1 MRLAA
6 TKTIKAAK
14 ALAGLCALLAAIPGC
29 SVVSAYH
36 LDDPREELRVVA
48 VAPMVIHGSG
58 NEEID
63 IRLSGLSAIFASEL
77 VKFERFSVI
86 RPRKV
91 AEVLAREGLVSI
103 ETQKEAARIARLV
116 GADAIIVG
124 EVTDYDPYE
133 PPRIGLKAM
142 LVTVNENRG
151 SGPGNVDRYDFATAG
166 QLQRPSGAKRSLP
179 AGWIDVEYDMR
190 RERVGLEYR
199 VFSLYQDTR
208 RGLADATFLRITDN
222 FLCFVSNLAIRD
234 LFRRASR
241 ADEEVEAGGEL
252 AEEDGGWFDWLIS
265 AAGFLWPFN
274 DEDEATEIGDG
285 SVANL
290 RLKSETGG
298 GIS

>member
-1 MRLAA
+1 MSVAA
-6 TKTIKAAK
+6 MKTVRAA
-14 ALAGLCALLAAIPGC
+14 AGLCALLAASPGC
-29 SVVSAYH
+29 SVVAAYH

-48 VAPMVIHGSG
+48 VAPMAIHSSG
-58 NEEID
+58 NDEID
-63 IRLSGLSAIFASEL
+63 VRLAGISAIFASEL
-77 VKFERFSVI
+77 VKFDRFSVI

-91 AEVLAREGLVSI
+91 AEVLAREGLASI
-103 ETQKEAARIARLV
+103 ETQKDAARIARLV

-151 SGPGNVDRYDFATAG
+151 SGPGNVDRFDFATAG
-166 QLQRPSGAKRSLP
+166 RLQTPSGAKRSLP

-190 RERVGLEYR
+190 RERVGLEYK
-199 VFSLYQDTR
+199 VFTLYQDTR
-208 RGLADATFLRITDN
+208 RGLAGATFLRITDN

-234 LFRRASR
+234 LFRRASQ
-241 ADEEVEAGGEL
+241 ADEEVGAGGEL
-252 AEEDGGWFDWLIS
+252 AEEDGGWLGWLIS
-265 AAGFLWPFN
+265 VADFLWPFN
-274 DEDEATEIGDG
+274 NEDEATEIGDG

-290 RLKSETGG
+290 RRKSETGG